1 MRFYITPKELDGST
15 IAEAANDTVI
25 EIPSPAKEIKKYQFK
40 LVDKFKTVSL
50 AINVVLK
57 IS

>member
-15 IAEAANDTVI
+15 IAGAANDTVI
-25 EIPSPAKEIKKYQFK
+25 EIPSPAKEIKKYQSK